1 MGQMTPGAEVWN
13 LSLTSSSCHD
23 CEQLKEDTFTSCL
36 LDSVDLYIHVA
47 ATYSRLLSLS
57 LSYLF
62 LRKIQ
67 CNGEIIFFAKQLLQA
82 FAEESVKHRDE
93 GLFTAMK
100 GGL

>member
-23 CEQLKEDTFTSCL
+23 CEQLKEDTFTSCQ
-36 LDSVDLYIHVA
+36 LDSVDLCIHVA

-82 FAEESVKHRDE
+82 EESVKHRDE